1 MFDKIMAGNNA
12 NLELKLKSY
21 VNACRIS
28 MGFPFINLLLAILH
42 NKGLIQKTR
51 EASNIGQK
59 RHFFLKKRSP
69 KISPQLFKPVF
80 FGILH

>member
-21 VNACRIS
+21 VNACGIS
-28 MGFPFINLLLAILH
+28 MGFSFINLLLAILH

-59 RHFFLKKRSP
+59 RHFF
-69 KISPQLFKPVF
+69 
-80 FGILH
+80 